1 LLSWGIMLYNLHC
14 SEVKS
19 RFQSLRAGSIYQVN
33 FELKQKK
40 KILRYLTMPTRTSDI
55 LECVLVFPQAGFMM
69 GIDDLFVVRRK
80 LYTERMIKDDE
91 LTMND

>member
-1 LLSWGIMLYNLHC
+1 
-14 SEVKS
+14 
-19 RFQSLRAGSIYQVN
+19 
-33 FELKQKK
+33 
-40 KILRYLTMPTRTSDI
+40 
-55 LECVLVFPQAGFMM
+55 MM

>member
-1 LLSWGIMLYNLHC
+1 
-14 SEVKS
+14 
-19 RFQSLRAGSIYQVN
+19 
-33 FELKQKK
+33 
-40 KILRYLTMPTRTSDI
+40 MPTRTSDI